1 MAIEL
6 PKTSSTIILPENVWW
21 LQLRTGGST
30 MEHQDSF
37 TTSNRA
43 VAMRSYAILLA
54 ALTCLTACPPPA
66 ATEPFA
72 ASTQSVSTDVRR
84 EGKTTAPLAVPQA
97 SEQALQYYRS
107 GNILW
112 VVSRLV
118 GLAIPALLLFTGL
131 SARMRSLARRI
142 GRKWFFIVGV
152 FFILYS
158 LLTYLLDFPLAYYAG
173 YVRQHAY
180 GLSNQTFQKW
190 LFDSLKELA
199 VHMVFGCLLL
209 WLPYLLIR
217 RSPRRWW
224 LYTSLLALPVM
235 VFMMLI
241 QPIWIAPLFNRFGPM
256 KNTQLEAQI
265 LGVAHRAGI
274 EGGRVFE
281 VDKSVDT
288 KMVNAY
294 VTGLFGTKR
303 IVLWDTLLAKL
314 DTDQVLFVMAH
325 EMGHYVLNHV
335 LLGILLGFVGALI
348 AFYLVYRLSGLTLER
363 WKRRFGFEQLCDVAS
378 LPLILLFL
386 QLISLALMPIG
397 LECSRYMEHEAD
409 RFALELTRDNHA
421 AATAFV
427 RLQSENLGNPRPGP
441 LYMLWRGS
449 HPSLGE
455 RIDFANTYRPWE
467 KGKPLRYGR
476 LFETPSR

>member
-1 MAIEL
+1 M
-6 PKTSSTIILPENVWW
+6 
-21 LQLRTGGST
+21 
-30 MEHQDSF
+30 
-37 TTSNRA
+37 
-43 VAMRSYAILLA
+43 LLA
-54 ALTCLTACPPPA
+54 MLACLSASPTPA
-66 ATEPFA
+66 ATEQFA
-72 ASTQSVSTDVRR
+72 ANTPAVSTDVRQP
-84 EGKTTAPLAVPQA
+84 GNTTAPVAVPEP
-97 SEQALQYYRS
+97 SEKALQYYQS

-112 VVSRLV
+112 VVSQLV
-118 GLAIPALLLFTGL
+118 GLAIPTLLLFTGL

-152 FFILYS
+152 YFIFYS
-158 LLTYLLDFPLAYYAG
+158 VLAYLLDLPLAYYAG

-190 LFDSLKELA
+190 LVDSLKALA
-199 VHMVFGCLLL
+199 VNVVFGCLLL
-209 WLPYLLIR
+209 WLPYLLVR

-241 QPIWIAPLFNRFGPM
+241 QPIWIAPLFNRFEPM
-256 KNTQLEAQI
+256 KNKQLEAQI
-265 LGVAHRAGI
+265 LGLAHQAGI

-281 VDKSVDT
+281 VNKSVDT

-294 VTGLFGTKR
+294 VTGLFDTKR

-314 DTDQVLFVMAH
+314 DTRQVLFVMAH
-325 EMGHYVLNHV
+325 EMGHYVLHHV
-335 LLGILLGFVGALI
+335 FWGILVGFVGVLI
-348 AFYLVYRLSGLTLER
+348 GLYLVYRLSGMTLQR
-363 WKRRFGFEQLCDVAS
+363 WQGRFGFDQLDDVAS

-386 QLISLALMPIG
+386 HLISLALMPIG
-397 LECSRYMEHEAD
+397 LACSRYMEHEAD
-409 RFALELTRDNHA
+409 RFSLELTRDNHA

-427 RLQSENLGNPRPGP
+427 RLQSENLGNPRPGA

-467 KGKPLRYGR
+467 EGKPLRYGR
-476 LFETPSR
+476 LFEIPSQ